1 MMQTDEVLERF
12 LATGEFPP
20 GLPGFT
26 GPPAQ
31 RRQAAERAVR
41 EVLVRIVGWRTS
53 RCPIQLPAPPEN
65 AEAVVR
71 ERVEPM
77 VRGLLPAADAMMVL
91 RKLPACVAVVTPQT
105 YPALIRGVPAR
116 TAWDLANLLLDA
128 VGAPPLADDTPELDG
143 LCEGSKSFVLPT
155 AFLPQAGTDDIL
167 VHEFAHLL
175 HSARRGDVGLGPAA
189 DPILRIAERDRET
202 FAWACEI
209 WSALERDPLT
219 ARERL
224 DVWLAGPTPDDARID
239 QPRLRAIVER
249 AVGGAGWAALREL
262 VG

>member
-1 MMQTDEVLERF
+1 MQTDEVLERF

-41 EVLVRIVGWRTS
+41 EVLVRIVGWRCS
-53 RCPIQLPAPPEN
+53 RCPIQLPPEPAD

-71 ERVEPM
+71 ARVEPM
-77 VRGLLPAADAMMVL
+77 VRGLLPPSEAALVL
-91 RKLPACVAVVTPQT
+91 RKLPANVFVVTPQR
-105 YPALIRGVPAR
+105 YPELIRGIPPR
-116 TAWDLANLLLDA
+116 TAWSLANLLLDA

-143 LCEGSKSFVLPT
+143 LCEGSRSFVLPT
-155 AFLPQAGTDDIL
+155 AFLPQEGTDDIL
-167 VHEFAHLL
+167 VHEFSHLL

-189 DPILRIAERDRET
+189 DPLLRIAPHDRET

-209 WSALERDPLT
+209 WSTLERDP
-219 ARERL
+219 ANSRERL
-224 DVWLAGPTPDDARID
+224 DAWRAGPTPDDARID
-239 QPRLRAIVER
+239 MPRLRNILER
-249 AVGGAGWAALREL
+249 AQAGAGWDALKEL